1 VEGTG
6 DASVRP
12 RRIGTVGSWYTA
24 AVAARRRRRFH
35 QKLDPALR
43 AAMTLFAFIIVPW
56 RTSVAM
62 EFSRHDTDSPV
73 FNGVAARGVIEP
85 GDTAKLQRYLAQ
97 LLRKRNTGI
106 YFSSPGG
113 DLAEGI
119 KLGRLLQAE
128 RVKTIVDGYEM
139 CASACALAFLGGV
152 DRSGNR
158 WMSSTTTSR
167 LGFHAFRNGD
177 GSTTA
182 NTDETQAIVAA
193 MLKYG
198 RDVHAPMEIFIRTF
212 GTPASSIYWFSNAEL
227 LGLGIRVWD
236 NDRKCFLPCK

>member
-1 VEGTG
+1 LE
-6 DASVRP
+6 DASC
-12 RRIGTVGSWYTA
+12 
-24 AVAARRRRRFH
+24 
-35 QKLDPALR
+35 DALR
-43 AAMTLFAFIIVPW
+43 RLTVPVPANTFHPHTGRSSSLLVTLFAFIFVPW

-85 GDTAKLQRYLAQ
+85 GDAAKLQRYLAQ
-97 LLRKRNTGI
+97 LPRKRNRGI

-119 KLGRLLQAE
+119 KLGRLLQAG
-128 RVKTIVDGYEM
+128 RVKTIVDSYEM

-152 DRSGNR
+152 DPNGNR

-177 GSTTA
+177 GSTLA

-193 MLKYG
+193 MLQYG
-198 RDVHAPMEIFIRTF
+198 QDVHAPMDIFIRTF
-212 GTPASSIYWFSNAEL
+212 GTPASSIYWFTNAEL
-227 LGLGIRVWD
+227 LSLGIKVWD
-236 NDRKCFLPCK
+236 NDRKRFLSRK